1 MNLVHSLFNSVVA
14 LVETGGSN
22 AFDTYGMLYI
32 GIGIIMIGM
41 SMSSIAE
48 GIVCHAALTGM
59 ARNPEATKTLRSS
72 MILGVSLCE
81 SVAIYG
87 LVLALLLIFVKAP
100 VMPA

>member
-1 MNLVHSLFNSVVA
+1 MNLVNSLFNSFTA
-14 LVETGGSN
+14 LVESAGGT
-22 AFDTYGMLYI
+22 AFDALGNLYI
-32 GIGIIMIGM
+32 GISIIMIGM

-59 ARNPEATKTLRSS
+59 ARNPEATKNLRSS

-87 LVLALLLIFVKAP
+87 LVLAILLIFVKSP
-100 VMPA
+100 VIA